1 MLLEYLSEIFFRV
14 FDRQKGETMAVDV
27 GLIPVCDEKHGTTG
41 PTRSARLVRFL
52 IGNMRTGHNLRVVRS
67 NQSGK
72 NE

>member
-14 FDRQKGETMAVDV
+14 FDRQKSETMAVDV

-41 PTRSARLVRFL
+41 PTLFAKMVGSL
-52 IGNMRTGHNLRVVRS
+52 IGNMKTGHNLRVVRR

>member
-1 MLLEYLSEIFFRV
+1 MPLEYLSEIFFRV
-14 FDRQKGETMAVDV
+14 FDRQKSETMEAEL

-41 PTRSARLVRFL
+41 PTLFAKMVESL
-52 IGNMRTGHNLRVVRS
+52 IGNMKTGHNLRVVRR